1 MKRDFILGKVAD
13 LMGWSDERFRDEFAW
28 LSLMSRMKYD
38 DYQEFVA
45 GTRFVESLADWLQ
58 QFPKEDRAV
67 AYDFV
72 RSKLLFF
79 SEAEM
84 RHLVE
89 LLYPEAI
96 EPFLLTRT
104 SELTGT
110 PRYATWSDS
119 SSAETF
125 RTLLRKTIFVELS
138 DGARIDIFRRAN
150 EGRIS
155 NEQVITAPRI
165 IKEKWDDMLS
175 ELRKDLK
182 DDSAKFGCV
191 VLVDDFTGSGKSLL
205 RNKDGQWK
213 GKMPRFYSDVVK
225 DGVSSTHF
233 EDDWSL
239 IVHHYVATS
248 QAVEAVLR
256 NHEARAADDSAGGW
270 FERVEFTWGIELPP
284 DIRETVDSSPQFAK
298 LVQKYY
304 DDSIETRHMK
314 VGGDDGR
321 WGFGECGLPLVMEH
335 NTPNNSIALLWAE
348 TEGKDGKHAMRP
360 LFRRRQRHL

>member
-58 QFPKEDRAV
+58 QFPPGDRAV

-89 LLYPEAI
+89 LLYPEAV
-96 EPFLLTRT
+96 EPLLLTRT
-104 SELTGT
+104 SELTER
-110 PRYATWSDS
+110 PRYATWSDAD
-119 SSAETF
+119 SAETF

-165 IKEKWDDMLS
+165 NKAKWDDMRS

-182 DDSAKFGCV
+182 DASAKFACV

-205 RNKDGQWK
+205 RYEDEKWK
-213 GKMPRFYSDVVK
+213 GKMSKFYADVMAE
-225 DGVSSTHF
+225 DVSSTHF
-233 EDDWSL
+233 ENDWSL
-239 IVHHYVATS
+239 IVHHYVATA
-248 QAVEAVLR
+248 QAVHAIQES
-256 NHEARAADDSAGGW
+256 HESRASDESAGDW
-270 FERVEFTWGIELPP
+270 FERVKFTWGIELPP
-284 DIRETVDSSPQFAK
+284 NIRETVTSSPEFAK
-298 LVQKYY
+298 LVQRYY

-348 TEGKDGKHAMRP
+348 TEGKDGKHEMRP

>member
-1 MKRDFILGKVAD
+1 ME
-13 LMGWSDERFRDEFAW
+13 WSDEEFRDEFAW

-38 DYQEFVA
+38 DYQEFIA

-58 QFPKEDRAV
+58 QFSQEDRRT
-67 AYDFV
+67 AYQFI

-96 EPFLLTRT
+96 EPFLLKRT
-104 SELTGT
+104 SEITGM
-110 PRYATWSDS
+110 PQYATWSDA
-119 SSAETF
+119 SSAATF
-125 RTLLRKTIFVELS
+125 RQLLRKTIFVELS

-165 IKEKWDDMLS
+165 NKAKWDDMLN
-175 ELRKDLK
+175 ELRSDLK
-182 DDSAKFGCV
+182 DDTAKFECA
-191 VLVDDFTGSGKSLL
+191 VLVDDFTGSGKSLI
-205 RNKDGQWK
+205 RFESGDWK
-213 GKMPRFYSDVVK
+213 GKMPKFYKDVMAGDVAK
-225 DGVSSTHF
+225 SHF
-233 EDDWSL
+233 ESGWSL
-239 IVHHYVATS
+239 IVHHYVATA
-248 QAVEAVLR
+248 QAVEAIELNNR
-256 NHEARAADDSAGGW
+256 NRSSDTDAGNW
-270 FERVEFTWGIELPP
+270 FEQVQFTWGIQLPQ
-284 DIRETVDSSPQFAK
+284 DIKETPTSSPEFARLVQNYYDSS
-298 LVQKYY
+298 
-304 DDSIETRHMK
+304 IESRHME
-314 VGGDDGR
+314 VGGTDGR

-348 TEGKDGKHAMRP
+348 TGGKDNKHAMRP

>member
-1 MKRDFILGKVAD
+1 MKRDFILGTIAN
-13 LMGWSDERFRDEFAW
+13 LMGWSDEEFRDEFAW

-38 DYQEFVA
+38 DYQEFIA
-45 GTRFVESLADWLQ
+45 GTRFIESLADWLQ
-58 QFPKEDRAV
+58 QFSQEERQH

-96 EPFLLTRT
+96 EPFLLSRT
-104 SELTGT
+104 CELTGK

-119 SSAETF
+119 TSAGTF
-125 RTLLRKTIFVELS
+125 RKLLRKTIFVELS
-138 DGARIDIFRRAN
+138 DGARTDIFRRAN

-155 NEQVITAPRI
+155 NEQVVTAPRI
-165 IKEKWDDMLS
+165 NEAKWNDMLKD
-175 ELRKDLK
+175 LRSDLK
-182 DDSAKFGCV
+182 DPEARFSCV

-205 RNKDGQWK
+205 RHEDGKWK
-213 GKMPRFYSDVVK
+213 GKLERFYEDVMTG
-225 DGVSSTHF
+225 DVSQTHF
-233 EDDWSL
+233 ENDWSL
-239 IVHHYVATS
+239 IVHHYVATA
-248 QAVEAVLR
+248 QAVDAIHA
-256 NHEARAADDSAGGW
+256 NNDARTADEDSGDW
-270 FERVEFTWGIELPP
+270 FQQVQFTWGLQLPP
-284 DIRETVDSSPQFAK
+284 EIKETPESSPEFAR

-314 VGGDDGR
+314 VGGNDGR
-321 WGFGECGLPLVMEH
+321 WGFGKCGLPLVIEH
-335 NTPNNSIALLWAE
+335 NTPNNSIALIWAE
-348 TEGKDGKHAMRP
+348 TAGNDEKHAMRP

>member
-1 MKRDFILGKVAD
+1 MKRDFVLGTIAN
-13 LMGWSDERFRDEFAW
+13 LMDWDDEVFRDEFAW

-38 DYQEFVA
+38 DYQEFIA

-58 QFPKEDRAV
+58 QFPQKKRQH
-67 AYDFV
+67 AYDFI
-72 RSKLLFF
+72 RSRLLYF

-89 LLYPEAI
+89 LFYPEAI
-96 EPFLLTRT
+96 EPFLMRRT
-104 SELTGT
+104 SELTGR
-110 PRYATWSDS
+110 PRYATWADA
-119 SSAETF
+119 SSADTF
-125 RTLLRKTIFVELS
+125 RRELRKTIFVELS

-165 IKEKWDDMLS
+165 NEAKWVDMLKD
-175 ELRKDLK
+175 LRSDLK
-182 DDSAKFGCV
+182 DSKARFACV

-205 RNKDGQWK
+205 RFEDGKWK
-213 GKMPRFYSDVVK
+213 GKLERFWEDVMAG
-225 DGVSSTHF
+225 DVSNTHF
-233 EDDWSL
+233 ENGWNL
-239 IVHHYVATS
+239 IVHHYVATA
-248 QAVEAVLR
+248 QAIEAVQA
-256 NHEARAADDSAGGW
+256 NNKQRATDTDAGHW
-270 FERVEFTWGIELPP
+270 FEQVQFTWGLCLPP
-284 DIRETVDSSPQFAK
+284 DIKETPSSSPDFSK
-298 LVQKYY
+298 LIQEYY

-321 WGFGECGLPLVMEH
+321 WGFGKCGLPLVMEH

-348 TEGKDGKHAMRP
+348 TDGNDGKHAMRP